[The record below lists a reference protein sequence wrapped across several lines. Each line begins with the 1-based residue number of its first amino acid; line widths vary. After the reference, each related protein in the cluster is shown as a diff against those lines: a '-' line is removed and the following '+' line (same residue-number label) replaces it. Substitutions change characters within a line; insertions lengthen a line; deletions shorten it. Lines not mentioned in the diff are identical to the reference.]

1 MEYQE
6 KLKAILDSVRPQFE
20 ILGTYAFS
28 GDGDETDIVN
38 AFKEVYE
45 GYSKAKE
52 LTKEEFGN
60 AEVVLAAGQTW
71 CDPAGGTFGEEDSD
85 MLEAYKLAKSMEMLP
100 PPLMMRLSDFIF
112 KVNHYFIAAQ
122 NL

>member
-6 KLKAILDSVRPQFE
+6 RLKEILDSIRPQFE

-28 GDGDETDIVN
+28 REGDEVEVVK

-52 LTKEEFGN
+52 LTKAKFGN
-60 AEVVLAAGQTW
+60 AEVVLGEGQTL
-71 CDPAGGTFGEEDSD
+71 CDPAGGKFGEEDSE
-85 MLEAYKLAKSMEMLP
+85 MVAAYELAKSMGMLP
-100 PPLMMRLSDFIF
+100 PPLMMKLSDFIF
-112 KVNHYFIAAQ
+112 KMNHYFIAAQ